1 MKMEIAKEDDTN
13 KMVRMFRKLK
23 KVRYSKTVLG
33 ILHVLAMNAPH
44 DKLSVLFYRLRG
56 TKIGKKVYVD
66 KGVFIEGERPYLVT
80 IKDNVE
86 IGPKA
91 IIVAIDSSYNTI
103 SQRDIPILYGEV
115 TIERNA
121 YIGAGVI
128 ILPGVTIGEY
138 SIVAAGAVVT
148 RDVPP
153 RTIVAGVPAKAIK
166 NIEEGLSQFKNV
178 EKLKEKMNRYS
189 NTSWGHLYIQENQ
202 KE

>member
-1 MKMEIAKEDDTN
+1 MKRVIEK
-13 KMVRMFRKLK
+13 RK

-44 DKLSVLFYRLRG
+44 DKLSILFYRSRG
-56 TKIGKKVYVD
+56 TKIGKKVYID

-91 IIVAIDSSYNTI
+91 IIVTIDSSYNTI

-121 YIGAGVI
+121 YIGAGAI
-128 ILPGVTIGEY
+128 ILPGVTIGEN

-153 RTIVAGVPAKAIK
+153 RTVVAGVPAKVIK
-166 NIEEGLSQFKNV
+166 TIEDGLRQFNDKDR
-178 EKLKEKMNRYS
+178 LKEKIRRYS
-189 NTSWGHLYIQENQ
+189 NTSWGHLYL
-202 KE
+202 

>member
-1 MKMEIAKEDDTN
+1 MEITKEDDTN
-13 KMVRMFRKLK
+13 KMVRIIEKLK

-33 ILHVLAMNAPH
+33 ILHALAMNAPH
-44 DKLSVLFYRLRG
+44 DKLSILFYRARG

-66 KGVFIEGERPYLVT
+66 KGVFIEGERPFMVT

-115 TIERNA
+115 TIERSA

-148 RDVPP
+148 RDVPS
-153 RTIVAGVPAKAIK
+153 RTVVAGVPAKVIK
-166 NIEEGLSQFKNV
+166 TIEEGLSQFKDR
-178 EKLKEKMNRYS
+178 EKVKEKMNRYS
-189 NTSWGHLYIQENQ
+189 NT
-202 KE
+202 

>member
-1 MKMEIAKEDDTN
+1 MIK
-13 KMVRMFRKLK
+13 KLK
-23 KVRYSKTVLG
+23 RVRYSKTVLG
-33 ILHVLAMNAPH
+33 ILHALAMNAPH
-44 DKLSVLFYRLRG
+44 DKLSILFYRLRG
-56 TKIGKKVYVD
+56 TKIGKNVCID
-66 KGVFIEGERPYLVT
+66 KGVFIEGWRPYLVT

-121 YIGAGVI
+121 YIGTGAI
-128 ILPGVTIGEY
+128 ILPGVTVGEY

-153 RTIVAGVPAKAIK
+153 RTVVAGVPARVIK
-166 NIEEGLSQFKNV
+166 SVEEGLSQFEDT
-178 EKLKEKMNRYS
+178 EKLKAKMNRYS
-189 NTSWGHLYIQENQ
+189 NTS
-202 KE
+202 

>member
-13 KMVRMFRKLK
+13 KRVRVLRKLK

-44 DKLSVLFYRLRG
+44 DKLSILFYRLRG
-56 TKIGKKVYVD
+56 TKIGKKVYID

-91 IIVAIDSSYNTI
+91 IIVTIDSSYNTI

-115 TIERNA
+115 TIERSA
-121 YIGAGVI
+121 YIGAGAI
-128 ILPGVTIGEY
+128 ILPGVTIGE
-138 SIVAAGAVVT
+138 SAIVAAGAVVNK
-148 RDVPP
+148 DVPS
-153 RTIVAGVPAKAIK
+153 RTIVAGVPARVIK
-166 NIEEGLSQFKNV
+166 TVDEGLSKFKD
-178 EKLKEKMNRYS
+178 
-189 NTSWGHLYIQENQ
+189 T
-202 KE
+202 